1 MIKEA
6 KGTRDTHKLRKIESQ
21 LESMGRVPLSTH
33 RKDLA
38 DWKVPPEQLQ
48 EGDVVLVESYGTTG
62 TLLENTDSKKKVR
75 IRLGNVET
83 LVEVCQLKG
92 NIKRKR
98 ATEKYFK
105 HVEVKVHASSAR
117 QAKTTCDLRGMS
129 SDEALTTMEAFLSQA
144 VVNNIGH
151 ATIIHGHGMGTIKS
165 LVRDYLSTSGM
176 CKNFSPAPRTEGGDG
191 ATIVEF

>member
-1 MIKEA
+1 
-6 KGTRDTHKLRKIESQ
+6 
-21 LESMGRVPLSTH
+21 MGRVPLSTH

-98 ATEKYFK
+98 ATEKRFK

-144 VVNNIGH
+144 VVNSVGR